1 MYDNGK
7 IKNSFLCS
15 VFLYRFAIIS
25 WKTPHFPFAQD
36 LSSKEIDQAFE
47 TSLNN
52 QEEWFIKKYLN
63 IQS

>member
-1 MYDNGK
+1 M
-7 IKNSFLCS
+7 
-15 VFLYRFAIIS
+15 FLYRFCNNLLEN
-25 WKTPHFPFAQD
+25 THFPFAQD
-36 LSSKEIDQAFE
+36 LSSKQIDQAFE